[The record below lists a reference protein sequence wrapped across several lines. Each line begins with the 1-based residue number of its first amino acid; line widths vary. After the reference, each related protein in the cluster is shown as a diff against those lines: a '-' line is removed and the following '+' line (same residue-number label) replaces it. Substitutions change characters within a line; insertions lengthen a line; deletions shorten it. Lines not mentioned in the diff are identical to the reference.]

1 MRKPKLTDEQ
11 IVAVLREAERGE
23 NTIADVA
30 RKVGVTEQTFYRW
43 RNKFAGNTVQDVR
56 KLKQLEKDNARLLR
70 LLGQRDV
77 EIDAM
82 KQLLAKKW

>member
-23 NTIADVA
+23 KTIAEICKKA
-30 RKVGVTEQTFYRW
+30 SVTEQTFYRW
-43 RNKFAGNTVQDVR
+43 RKKFAGNTVNDVR

-82 KQLLAKKW
+82 KELLAKKW

>member
-23 NTIADVA
+23 KTIAEICKKA
-30 RKVGVTEQTFYRW
+30 GVSEQTYYRW
-43 RNKFAGNTVQDVR
+43 KRKFAGNTVSDVR

-82 KQLLAKKW
+82 KELLAKKW

>member
-11 IVAVLREAERGE
+11 IVALLREAERGE
-23 NTIADVA
+23 NTITEICKRA
-30 RKVGVTEQTFYRW
+30 GVSDQTFYRW
-43 RNKFAGNTVQDVR
+43 RNKFSGNTVQDVR
-56 KLKQLEKDNARLLR
+56 KLKQMEKDNARLLR

-82 KQLLAKKW
+82 KELLAKKW

>member
-23 NTIADVA
+23 KPILDICKKA
-30 RKVGVTEQTFYRW
+30 GVTEQTFYRW
-43 RNKFAGNTVQDVR
+43 RRKFAGNTVNDIR

-82 KQLLAKKW
+82 KELLAKKW

>member
-23 NTIADVA
+23 KTVA
-30 RKVGVTEQTFYRW
+30 EICKKAGVSEQSFCRW
-43 RNKFAGNTVQDVR
+43 KKKFGASTVSDVR
-56 KLKQLEKDNARLLR
+56 KLRQLEKDNARLLR

-82 KQLLAKKW
+82 KELLAKKW